1 MDRIKDK
8 GREGKKTAAARMYR
22 LSAEEDSMFGRKTG
36 LQALPKVAH
45 SLRVQGY
52 DAQGAAPDGLHGNAG
67 QATQAHGGES
77 YQDYTGWRN
86 EGYAYNRTESG

>member
-8 GREGKKTAAARMYR
+8 GRKGKKTSSARMYR
-22 LSAEEDSMFGRKTG
+22 LSEEENTMFRRETS

-52 DAQGAAPDGLHGNAG
+52 DAQGAASDGLYGNAG
-67 QATQAHGGES
+67 
-77 YQDYTGWRN
+77 
-86 EGYAYNRTESG
+86 